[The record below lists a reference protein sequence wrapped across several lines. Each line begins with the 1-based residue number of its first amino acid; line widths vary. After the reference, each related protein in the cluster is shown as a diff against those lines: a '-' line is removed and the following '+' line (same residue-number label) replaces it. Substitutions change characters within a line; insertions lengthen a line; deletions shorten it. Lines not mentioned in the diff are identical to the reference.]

1 MAELRKWTMPQY
13 YSGASWDGYLVAPCT
28 QNRDSDTVERSNWDA
43 QLERI
48 PESEDGESVVV
59 VRENHWAVGWVEWL
73 AILPTATAAV
83 EEASK
88 IVDELEN
95 YPILDEDRW
104 SELEFEENPPEE
116 EDEEDEDEEEDE

>member
-1 MAELRKWTMPQY
+1 M
-13 YSGASWDGYLVAPCT
+13 D
-28 QNRDSDTVERSNWDA
+28 
-43 QLERI
+43 RI

-88 IVDELEN
+88 IVSELEN

-104 SELEFEENPPEE
+104 SEEEGMWSELEFEENPPEE
-116 EDEEDEDEEEDE
+116 DEDEEE

>member
-13 YSGASWDGYLVAPCT
+13 YSGARWDGYLVAPCT

-73 AILPTATAAV
+73 AILPTATQAV

-95 YPILDEDRW
+95 YSILDEDRW

-116 EDEEDEDEEEDE
+116 EDEEEDEEEE